1 MRYCYALL
9 LLALMMMTG
18 VSCVYADD
26 SKKADDYSAL
36 KATMPVVESGIKSVE
51 PQLIA
56 CLDNEQDKDVK
67 IRFSYNETGKI
78 INVSVEHA
86 KKDTA
91 QCIKDNL
98 NKVAFDFD
106 VSDIMQKRM
115 KKVLPAKPTPVYN
128 DKGEKSWNKKGT
140 VSYYMPDGK
149 VALVY
154 KPNSKAIN
162 IKSHYM
168 IGRSR
173 AE

>member
-1 MRYCYALL
+1 MM
-9 LLALMMMTG
+9 LAG
-18 VSCVYADD
+18 ISNVYADD
-26 SKKADDYSAL
+26 SKQPDDCSAL

-51 PQLIA
+51 PQLSA
-56 CLDNEQDKDVK
+56 CLDNEQDKDVE

-106 VSDIMQKRM
+106 VSAIMQKRM
-115 KKVLPAKPTPVYN
+115 KKVLPAKPNPVYN
-128 DKGEKSWNKKGT
+128 DKGEKSWNTKGT

-149 VALVY
+149 VTLVY
-154 KPNSKAIN
+154 KPNDKAIT

-168 IGRSR
+168 IGRIR
-173 AE
+173 GGQDC